1 VIPPTPHPNESFLHY
16 PSVQRSKKQ
25 KTIAQGSFS
34 FPFDRNSVDISKGET
49 LEFKTPY
56 LPGELALRPFQQKL
70 EFMIKAEGAL
80 IGWGFILVTPQGV
93 QGPPMQD
100 HCRCPNGHPRRGL
113 EKLIRKK
120 HRNISR
126 SVAYSVDIFIHPKF
140 LDRSTVILDPDAQ
153 QFPVAMFLEHPSA
166 NMVLANGHR
175 RIHCV
180 KQMMSLRP
188 PGEDSIPWLAK
199 FYDLGESQ
207 RINPSP

>member
-1 VIPPTPHPNESFLHY
+1 
-16 PSVQRSKKQ
+16 
-25 KTIAQGSFS
+25 
-34 FPFDRNSVDISKGET
+34 
-49 LEFKTPY
+49 
-56 LPGELALRPFQQKL
+56 
-70 EFMIKAEGAL
+70 MIKAEGAL

-153 QFPVAMFLEHPSA
+153 QLSVSSRDVLRAPQCEHGACEWPPSD
-166 NMVLANGHR
+166 
-175 RIHCV
+175 
-180 KQMMSLRP
+180 SLREADDVAP
-188 PGEDSIPWLAK
+188 PPRG
-199 FYDLGESQ
+199 G
-207 RINPSP
+207 